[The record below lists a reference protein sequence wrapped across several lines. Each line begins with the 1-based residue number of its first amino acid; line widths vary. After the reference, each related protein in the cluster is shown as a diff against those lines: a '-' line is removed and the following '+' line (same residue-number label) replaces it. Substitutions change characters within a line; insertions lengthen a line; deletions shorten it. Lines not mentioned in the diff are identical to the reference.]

1 VSTGNDTKK
10 VFVYFLPAIEQRF
23 INAGGSQKQ
32 DNLKTKEPSY
42 TSCYI
47 ELERAATY
55 SGHHF
60 LRFQK
65 CLNEANVTKISD
77 FRAGDH
83 GHFNIVP
90 LPILKFI

>member
-1 VSTGNDTKK
+1 MPCIRVNWKGYQK

-23 INAGGSQKQ
+23 INAGGSQKP

-42 TSCYI
+42 TLCYI

-65 CLNEANVTKISD
+65 CLNGAYAALN
-77 FRAGDH
+77 R
-83 GHFNIVP
+83 
-90 LPILKFI
+90 